1 MNWMDSNKSESKGS
15 NEDSIALPEVAMET
29 TDTQTEDNYIENNEL
44 FLRIKN
50 LEKENMELR
59 TQIKD
64 LKRLMK
70 ETPTPPVESV
80 KKSYINDSIRQSMS
94 DN

>member
-1 MNWMDSNKSESKGS
+1 MNWMDSNRTESRTS
-15 NEDSIALPEVAMET
+15 LSDLELM
-29 TDTQTEDNYIENNEL
+29 TDTVETQTEDNYIENNEL

-59 TQIKD
+59 TMIKD
-64 LKRLMK
+64 LKKQRK
-70 ETPTPPVESV
+70 ETQETQPEILAA
-80 KKSYINDSIRQSMS
+80 KSYINESIRQSML